1 MRRLQSDCAYEH
13 LTYGFGEIVTAMKLQ
28 ELFTSEDTFTRGA
41 LARDRDGNP
50 ARSPEAV
57 AWDLDGAIQK
67 CYGTPGG
74 DTRARKAAKRACGSD
89 LAPFSAR
96 CSFAELLRV
105 ARA

>member
-41 LARDRDGNP
+41 FARDGDGNPCP

-67 CYGTPGG
+67 CYETPLAVIRVLEKLQSGHVVATLPHSLL
-74 DTRARKAAKRACGSD
+74 DARSQNFCA
-89 LAPFSAR
+89 
-96 CSFAELLRV
+96 
-105 ARA
+105 